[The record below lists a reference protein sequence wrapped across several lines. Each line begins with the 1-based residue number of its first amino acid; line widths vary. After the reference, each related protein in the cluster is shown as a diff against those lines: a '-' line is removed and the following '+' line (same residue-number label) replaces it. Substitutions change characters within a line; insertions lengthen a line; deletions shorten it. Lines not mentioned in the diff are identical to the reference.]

1 MKQGTIYSAV
11 VNFINS
17 YKLGETYTSEDFK
30 AALEDITRRHR
41 QHLKHNGQWY
51 RCRTYQ
57 TYLRGLG
64 FITNVRRGVWRINYH
79 VPDWMSLY
87 ALETLRGYKDG
98 YWNGREYV
106 KRPDTF
112 RNELSARLKAYK
124 QRIDKDG
131 VEESS
136 PVKPIGW
143 KIGDRIKITEDQPIY
158 TIESFTDS
166 SQERINLTWVDSRDR
181 KQSLKYEY
189 AVEQVNKC
197 VARDRDYK
205 WKVQQDTNKRIMK
218 CIDAGGYMELTV
230 GKDYEIL
237 EDDGKYYELLDN
249 NNTPV
254 HMFKTRF
261 TEIKT
266 PQQDTIKDIPK
277 DRLPQFLKEL
287 ETLIAKYK

>member
-1 MKQGTIYSAV
+1 MIKQGTLYAAV
-11 VNFINS
+11 INFINS
-17 YKLGETYTSEDFK
+17 HNIGDVYTSVEFK

-112 RNELSARLKAYK
+112 RNELAARLRAYK

-131 VEESS
+131 VESDVVES
-136 PVKPIGW
+136 
-143 KIGDRIKITEDQPIY
+143 
-158 TIESFTDS
+158 
-166 SQERINLTWVDSRDR
+166 
-181 KQSLKYEY
+181 
-189 AVEQVNKC
+189 
-197 VARDRDYK
+197 
-205 WKVQQDTNKRIMK
+205 QDTKLYAICTKTNRSYYIKGKEYEVLEVDKNGTVVRI
-218 CIDAGGYMELTV
+218 INEV
-230 GKDYEIL
+230 GRPWYVFS
-237 EDDGKYYELLDN
+237 G
-249 NNTPV
+249 
-254 HMFKTRF
+254 
-261 TEIKT
+261 TE
-266 PQQDTIKDIPK
+266 
-277 DRLPQFLKEL
+277 
-287 ETLIAKYK
+287 